1 MVLFV
6 STAAASIVLYWA
18 TVIAAQFLLQISYYL
33 CQLFAKSISF
43 QVVPTHCRWFQVV
56 PVSSNLFQVVPA
68 RSLFQYVRTI
78 LATAIVT
85 KSIILD
91 VCRWNHLEQNGTSNQ
106 LTQKKTL
113 IGQYCM
119 YNIINLKNIT
129 LQIPIATRRSILHVG
144 KVSHIRLCF
153 KEITSIYN

>member
-43 QVVPTHCRWFQVV
+43 QVVPAH
-56 PVSSNLFQVVPA
+56 SSLFQVVPA

-78 LATAIVT
+78 LAIAIVT

-91 VCRWNHLEQNGTSNQ
+91 VCRWNYLEQNGTSNQ
-106 LTQKKTL
+106 LTQKKTF

-119 YNIINLKNIT
+119 YNTINLQNIT

-153 KEITSIYN
+153 KEITSICN